1 MSDQFKMKGVV
12 EKIFDTEHVS
22 EKFKKRMFVVN
33 DQAEKYPQTISFQT
47 VQDKVSMLDSIME
60 GQEVEVSFNLRGREW
75 TSPDGEVK
83 YFNTIEA
90 WRIDG
95 LSTTASAKTVT
106 TEEKDGDL
114 PF

>member
-1 MSDQFKMKGVV
+1 MTGVV

-22 EKFKKRMFVVN
+22 EKFKKRTFVLN

-47 VQDKVSMLDSIME
+47 VQDKTTLLDSMIE

-75 TSPDGEVK
+75 TSPSGEVK
-83 YFNTIEA
+83 YFNTLEA
-90 WRIDG
+90 WRIEGSSKPDPQPVQE
-95 LSTTASAKTVT
+95 T
-106 TEEKDGDL
+106 EKDGGL

>member
-22 EKFKKRMFVVN
+22 EKFKKRTFVLN
-33 DQAEKYPQTISFQT
+33 DQADKYPQTISFQT
-47 VQDKVSMLDSIME
+47 VQDKTSLLDSMIE

-75 TSPDGEVK
+75 TSPAGEVK
-83 YFNTIEA
+83 YFNTLEA
-90 WRIDG
+90 WRIEG
-95 LSTTASAKTVT
+95 SSEPAPQPIT